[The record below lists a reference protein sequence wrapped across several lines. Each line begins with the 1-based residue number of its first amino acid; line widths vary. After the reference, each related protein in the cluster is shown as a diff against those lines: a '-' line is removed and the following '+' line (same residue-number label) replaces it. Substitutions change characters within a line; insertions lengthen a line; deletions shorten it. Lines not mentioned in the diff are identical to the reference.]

1 MEQYSTVAI
10 EDGLSECSD
19 LEELKGRI
27 LPLLRSQRA
36 AWSEKL
42 EEIMT
47 QKSLSCAQMARL
59 CGVSEPAVR
68 KWRRGICFCALAL
81 RRGTACRK

>member
-36 AWSEKL
+36 A
-42 EEIMT
+42 
-47 QKSLSCAQMARL
+47 
-59 CGVSEPAVR
+59 
-68 KWRRGICFCALAL
+68 
-81 RRGTACRK
+81 